1 MCHCVVF
8 NTNSPNLVFWVSIV
22 VDILLLQTVSIV
34 IASAGVFV
42 AAIYYIL
49 QIRHQTKTRK
59 TDLVIRL
66 YSAFI
71 SREFFDAQMNFL
83 ALEFKDYE
91 DYVKKYGPIFHVGKD
106 GVTFKDTPEVRGIL
120 YIDNFFQEVGILL
133 HRGLIDAGLVREVF
147 TYRIELL
154 WKKIEPI
161 ILGYRKE
168 FNQPE
173 AGKWFE
179 YLYNELKK
187 REQKLQQSK
196 T

>member
-1 MCHCVVF
+1 
-8 NTNSPNLVFWVSIV
+8 VSIV
-22 VDILLLQTVSIV
+22 VDITEISAIV
-34 IASAGVFV
+34 AAAGVMIGV
-42 AAIYYIL
+42 VYYIL
-49 QIRHQTKTRK
+49 DIRHQARTRQ
-59 TDLVIRL
+59 TDLVDRL

-91 DYVKKYGPIFHVGKD
+91 DYVKKYGPIFHLGKD

-120 YIDNFFQEVGILL
+120 YIDNFFQEVGVLL

-154 WKKIEPI
+154 WEKIEPI

-179 YLYNELKK
+179 YLYNEMKK
-187 REQKLQQSK
+187 GEQKLQQSK
-196 T
+196 A

>member
-1 MCHCVVF
+1 M
-8 NTNSPNLVFWVSIV
+8 VSIV
-22 VDILLLQTVSIV
+22 VDVTEISAIV
-34 IASAGVFV
+34 AAAGVMIGV
-42 AAIYYIL
+42 VYYIL
-49 QIRHQTKTRK
+49 DIRHQARTRQ

-106 GVTFKDTPEVRGIL
+106 GLTFKDTPEVRGIL

-179 YLYNELKK
+179 YLYNETKK
-187 REQKLQQSK
+187 REQRGVKNG
-196 T
+196 

>member
-1 MCHCVVF
+1 M
-8 NTNSPNLVFWVSIV
+8 
-22 VDILLLQTVSIV
+22 VDIQTISIA

-120 YIDNFFQEVGILL
+120 YIDNFFQEVGVLL

-147 TYRIELL
+147 TYRIELM

-161 ILGYRKE
+161 IQGYRKE

-179 YLYNELKK
+179 YLYNEMKK
-187 REQKLQQSK
+187 GEQKLQQSK
-196 T
+196 A